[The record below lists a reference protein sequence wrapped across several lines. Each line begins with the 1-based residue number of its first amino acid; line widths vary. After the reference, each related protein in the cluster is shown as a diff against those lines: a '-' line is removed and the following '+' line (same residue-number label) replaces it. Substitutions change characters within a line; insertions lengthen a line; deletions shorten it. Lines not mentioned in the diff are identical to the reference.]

1 MVKDISKPI
10 KTGWDEIVLVC
21 GKCERKA
28 KRGFGPEGKQD
39 FGKALSRALRG
50 DRKARPKTGIIETR
64 CLDICPRGAVT
75 VACSRSPGQLLVVA
89 RGTAMDLVI
98 ERLGLAPEPEET
110 EETERN

>member
-10 KTGWDEIVLVC
+10 RTGWDDIVLVC

-28 KRGFGPEGKQD
+28 KRGFGPDGKHD

-50 DRKARPKTGIIETR
+50 DRKGKPKTGIVETR

-75 VACSRSPGQLLVVA
+75 IACSRAPGQLLVVA
-89 RGTAMDLVI
+89 RGTAMGLVI
-98 ERLGLAPEPEET
+98 ERLGLAPEQEET
-110 EETERN
+110 EQS